1 MKVISRRTEK
11 KFTRKPMEVD
21 EAVAVEREELG
32 VRRGLKIHRN
42 VVEMNVKVSPRKEQD
57 QSLLLLLTAEKQ
69 ETTQP
74 SQLFMSPLQN
84 MTLSRNIF
92 F

>member
-11 KFTRKPMEVD
+11 KFTRKPMEVE
-21 EAVAVEREELG
+21 EAVVVGREEVV

-42 VVEMNVKVSPRKEQD
+42 VVEMKVKVSPREEQD
-57 QSLLLLLTAEKQ
+57 QSLLLQLTAEKQ

>member
-1 MKVISRRTEK
+1 
-11 KFTRKPMEVD
+11 MEVE
-21 EAVAVEREELG
+21 EALAVGREEGKELV

-42 VVEMNVKVSPRKEQD
+42 VVEMKVKASPRKEQD
-57 QSLLLLLTAEKQ
+57 QSILLLLTAEKQ

-74 SQLFMSPLQN
+74 SQLFMSPLQD

>member
-11 KFTRKPMEVD
+11 KFTRKPMEVE
-21 EAVAVEREELG
+21 EAVAVGREEVG